1 MSQWKYCSLL
11 VYVLVLQISAITTAI
26 RAQIKR
32 SCKCHKIYYESSLL
46 FINCSICF
54 LVITFMIVILFK
66 HSGQLDLNAAQNVQA
81 IYNLNFLHR
90 EKRTVF
96 IYNINVG

>member
-1 MSQWKYCSLL
+1 MSCYFYDCYS
-11 VYVLVLQISAITTAI
+11 
-26 RAQIKR
+26 
-32 SCKCHKIYYESSLL
+32 
-46 FINCSICF
+46 
-54 LVITFMIVILFK
+54 FK